1 MRRSAA
7 KRDPV
12 RELTAILRDCKR
24 RLRALAKKPPQ
35 FRAIMFSTPFL
46 AAPTRPSGPRRKLD
60 ICFVPTPQ
68 RVVNRMLKL
77 ARIKR
82 GELVYDL
89 GCGDGRIVIT
99 AARKYGAR
107 AVGFDLDPERVR
119 ESRQNVAKAKVQAR
133 VRIRERNIFKVDL
146 RRANVV
152 TLYLLTSINRR
163 LLPKLMKLRPGSRI
177 VSHDFSLDGI
187 KPQKVVQVK
196 IDGHERTVFLWETPL
211 EKE

>member
-1 MRRSAA
+1 M
-7 KRDPV
+7 
-12 RELTAILRDCKR
+12 
-24 RLRALAKKPPQ
+24 AKKPPS
-35 FRAIMFSTPFL
+35 FRAIMQSIPFV
-46 AAPTRPSGPRRKLD
+46 AEPSRGGRHRKLD

-68 RVVNRMLKL
+68 PVVDRMLKL

-119 ESRQNVAKAKVQAR
+119 ESRQNVAKAKVQRR
-133 VRIRERNIFKVDL
+133 VKIREANIFKVDL

-152 TLYLLTSINRR
+152 TLYLLSSINKR
-163 LLPKLMKLRPGSRI
+163 LLPKLKKLKPGSRI
-177 VSHDFSLDGI
+177 ISHDFSINGI

-196 IDGHERTVFLWETPL
+196 VDGHDRTVYVWETPL
-211 EKE
+211 EKEELLG